1 MGSQY
6 PFEQDEA
13 LSDHVKNLDDE
24 ELLDL
29 WVEAQTVQQLMEDA
43 ESAGL
48 PPLPDMEQA
57 IVHELQL
64 RRAQP

>member
-6 PFEQDEA
+6 PVEQDEA